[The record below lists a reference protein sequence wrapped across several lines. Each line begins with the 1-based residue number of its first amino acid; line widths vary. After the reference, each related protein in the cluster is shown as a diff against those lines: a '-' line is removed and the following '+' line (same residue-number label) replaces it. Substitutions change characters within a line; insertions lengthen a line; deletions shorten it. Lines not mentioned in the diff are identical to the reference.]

1 MIGYVKGQV
10 ADKSDG
16 TVVIDN
22 GGIGYE
28 IFVSSTTLTQIGNN
42 SFVQLYTYLNVRED
56 GVFLYGFYTKEE
68 KNMFLKLITISGVGP
83 KAALSI
89 LSGIELNK
97 LMVAIINADVKTLS
111 KVKGIGKKT
120 AERIVLELKESL
132 DAAAEAAID
141 TAIEGIAIEQTKE
154 ELDKDSEDAIYA
166 LRGLG
171 FTQNEAVKAVKDARP
186 KARDL
191 QELIALSLRSLN

>member
-1 MIGYVKGQV
+1 MIGYIKGQV
-10 ADKSDG
+10 ADKGDG
-16 TVVIDN
+16 FVIVDN
-22 GGIGYE
+22 GGMGYE
-28 IFVSSTTLTQIGNN
+28 IYVSSTTITQIGNN
-42 SFVQLYTYLNVRED
+42 TFVQLYTYLNVRED
-56 GVFLYGFYTKEE
+56 GLLLYGFYTKEE

-97 LMVAIINADVKTLS
+97 LMVAIINADIKTLS

-132 DAAAEAAID
+132 DSAAEAAID
-141 TAIEGIAIEQTKE
+141 AAIDGFAAEQSKD
-154 ELDKDSEDAIYA
+154 ELDKDSLDAIYA

-171 FTQNEAVKAVKDARP
+171 FTQNEAVKAVKTARP

>member
-28 IFVSSTTLTQIGNN
+28 IFVSSKTLTQIGNN

-141 TAIEGIAIEQTKE
+141 AAIEGIAIEQTKE

-171 FTQNEAVKAVKDARP
+171 FTQNEAVKAVKAARP

>member
-10 ADKSDG
+10 ADKSAG

-28 IFVSSTTLTQIGNN
+28 IFVSSKTLTQIGNN

-141 TAIEGIAIEQTKE
+141 AAIEGIAIEQTKE

-171 FTQNEAVKAVKDARP
+171 FTQNEAVKAVKAARP